1 MVQKSRLHELTVKT
15 TIDTDNQ
22 QLINN
27 SKIEEVFVEAMIDTA
42 SSIKSGYSTI
52 KFEHVK
58 TGRPEDIH
66 LYVHAQSPSLMR
78 EIKLKEGST
87 EDQVLLNVDK
97 FLCDLQNTLYA
108 DYIRVNFSEGI
119 VVYQSIGETEV
130 KKIDITKIGDGK
142 YLSELHKIQND
153 LSEVIDESEHVEYMD
168 RKPGLRGV
176 DQTNQFCP
184 PLTERFS
191 TLHQVVIPR
200 LLQTMKS
207 EPQKVKFLEKV
218 IFVDSLIKNL
228 LDESALNIERA
239 HWNFQEVQ
247 HTPSD
252 PRFSQREHELQEATK
267 DYEIIQQLDLVAL
280 YTIAAHIQNKDSKD
294 HISAS
299 REIEK
304 FLSSNLA
311 IMGKKSWQHQ
321 ESFLKKSISLLTLNR
336 IWAKLQPLT
345 EDESDYAYRMGA
357 LSLPAG
363 DRILYKE
370 YIEESGKEVA
380 DIPILQVLIEAM
392 RSFPDNSLCE
402 CKGLLRATPYNFL
415 GIEKS
420 FQLGKEASLN
430 ASHSCITSDQLL
442 EHIKAKSRS

>member
-1 MVQKSRLHELTVKT
+1 MVEKSQLHELTVKT

-22 QLINN
+22 PLTNN
-27 SKIEEVFVEAMIDTA
+27 SKIEEVFVETIIDMGSCMK
-42 SSIKSGYSTI
+42 SSYSTI
-52 KFEHVK
+52 KFEPLK
-58 TGRPEDIH
+58 TGRPDDLH
-66 LYVHAQSPSLMR
+66 LYVHAQSPSMMR
-78 EIKLKEGST
+78 EIQLKEGPN

-97 FLCDLQNTLYA
+97 FLCNLQNSLYA
-108 DYIRVNFSEGI
+108 DYLRVNCSEGI
-119 VVYQSIGETEV
+119 IFYQSIGETEV
-130 KKIDITKIGDGK
+130 KKIDVTKVEDGK
-142 YLSELHKIQND
+142 YLSEFHKVQD
-153 LSEVIDESEHVEYMD
+153 ALREVIDESEHVEYIE
-168 RKPGLRGV
+168 RIPGLRGV
-176 DQTNQFCP
+176 DQTNQFSP
-184 PLTERFS
+184 PLTERFA
-191 TLHQVVIPR
+191 TLNQQIIPP
-200 LLQTMKS
+200 LLERIKT
-207 EPQKVKFLEKV
+207 EPEKVKFLEKV
-218 IFVDSLIKNL
+218 IFADCLVKNL
-228 LDESALNIERA
+228 LEESALNVKQA
-239 HWNFQEVQ
+239 QWNLQEIQ
-247 HTPSD
+247 QTPSD
-252 PRFSQREHELQEATK
+252 SRFSQREHELQEATK

-311 IMGKKSWQHQ
+311 IMGKKSWHHQ

-420 FQLGKEASLN
+420 FQLSKEASLN